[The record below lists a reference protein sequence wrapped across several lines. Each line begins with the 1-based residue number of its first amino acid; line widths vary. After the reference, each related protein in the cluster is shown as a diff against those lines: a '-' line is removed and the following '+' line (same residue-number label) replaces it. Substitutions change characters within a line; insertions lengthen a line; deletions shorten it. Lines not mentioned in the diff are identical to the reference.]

1 MNYMGVLFIPIWLP
15 AFLFGIIFLLI
26 SVSLDK
32 KQSKG
37 VNHSAHITGGLYG
50 LVFMVAVFIA
60 FANINLVIEFA
71 DKIKIDSLGDLIRFG
86 Y

>member
-1 MNYMGVLFIPIWLP
+1 
-15 AFLFGIIFLLI
+15 LLI

-37 VNHSAHITGGLYG
+37 INHSAHITGGLYG
-50 LVFMVAVFIA
+50 IVFMVAVFIA
-60 FANINLVIEFA
+60 FANINLISEFA
-71 DKIKIDSLGDLIRFG
+71 DKVKIDSINDLIRIG